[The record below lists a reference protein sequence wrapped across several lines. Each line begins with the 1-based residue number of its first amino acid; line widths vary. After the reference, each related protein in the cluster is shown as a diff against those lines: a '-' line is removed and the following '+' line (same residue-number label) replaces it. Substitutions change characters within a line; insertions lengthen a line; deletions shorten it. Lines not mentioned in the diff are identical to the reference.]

1 MRACNSKTWASSSSA
16 MELASDAGW
25 LEVEQT
31 LTAME
36 LPPVPPTSDP
46 QRLLSYVVN
55 ILPKYTEMEMLSTH
69 LRLYAST
76 LEQEMEQV
84 RGHVRVLSRE
94 AESEQEKKQF
104 LERYAAQIVKERNEL
119 LHAKGT
125 KHSKKN
131 GATVTSSGHF
141 AWHACCKKNATHTMD
156 MTPSITAFRGEKLQD
171 AMHQIK
177 NLQDEIRNQEM
188 LRREMDFLLKK
199 TQREHDSKL
208 VADRKNIQQL
218 ERQLLQRS
226 MLFSNL
232 ERKLYEVETTLA
244 KHDQVKEEQMD
255 AIKSKL
261 QAGTERIERLEKD
274 NETLSDRVQE
284 LVAECDYLSKKLSVA
299 TEAKNSLAERLDKL
313 NELQEAAEAEIDSL
327 RSEIELLQS
336 TDIKTVRS
344 EYALRIQKLQREND
358 TREQN
363 LHLEIDRLRQEL
375 QKNKSEK
382 VLLRDS
388 QQQVSLLQMPRAA
401 SPAGLRDG
409 VMDISLP
416 VDAEWRE
423 SLNDGSISLEHQEGE
438 GAEEYGVG
446 SSLSRSQLSDS
457 PSSVSRSESSRS
469 VVARKLFHA
478 SQSQRSDHERHT
490 RQATLVATGE
500 EGDRHGDDADEA
512 SNASSSSFFNWESFI
527 DSPSECS
534 TPDAK
539 RTKRMSQL
547 HEDHTHY
554 HDTSSMIER
563 ELQEANA
570 ELQRLELS
578 SPVSPATKADTNDEV
593 AYEQSLV
600 VSKLRTS
607 HHHHNAPA
615 SDVDSAIYDNIP
627 DFEYSEEE
635 KDEEKEQSGDLAQE
649 LRDMLDGFERKRIEE
664 ERKAALTEQA
674 LQQFQKTQQG
684 D

>member
-1 MRACNSKTWASSSSA
+1 
-16 MELASDAGW
+16 MEMASDAGW

-69 LRLYAST
+69 LRLYVST

-94 AESEQEKKQF
+94 VESESEKKQF

-131 GATVTSSGHF
+131 GATATSSGHF
-141 AWHACCKKNATHTMD
+141 AWHACCKKNATHAMD

-232 ERKLYEVETTLA
+232 ERKLYEVETSLA

-261 QAGTERIERLEKD
+261 QADTERIEHLEKD

-336 TDIKTVRS
+336 TDIKTMRS
-344 EYALRIQKLQREND
+344 EYTARIQKLQREND

-382 VLLRDS
+382 VLLRDP
-388 QQQVSLLQMPRAA
+388 QQLSLLQMPRAA
-401 SPAGLRDG
+401 LPAGLRDG

-423 SLNDGSISLEHQEGE
+423 SLNDGSISLEHHEGE
-438 GAEEYGVG
+438 DAEEYGVG

-457 PSSVSRSESSRS
+457 SSVLRSESSQS

-478 SQSQRSDHERHT
+478 SQSQRSDNERHT

-500 EGDRHGDDADEA
+500 REEGDRHGDDGDDADEA

-547 HEDHTHY
+547 HEDHAHY
-554 HDTSSMIER
+554 HGTSSMIER

-578 SPVSPATKADTNDEV
+578 SPVSPATEADTNDEV
-593 AYEQSLV
+593 AYEQSLF

-607 HHHHNAPA
+607 HHHRNAPA
-615 SDVDSAIYDNIP
+615 SDADSAIYDDIP
-627 DFEYSEEE
+627 DLEYSEEE

-664 ERKAALTEQA
+664 ERKAALAEQA

-684 D
+684 DGFE